1 MKTKSAKL
9 NPEECLPKHLVV
21 KDVDD
26 VLYRIGLCLTSVKEQ
41 PKRHSIDNPM
51 LAFVIT
57 LIFLI
62 EKVITCSL
70 SEDNQLVF
78 RMLGSTGQLLGIRI
92 HDLFFILCSLLSLVS
107 QMIYYYNHKQRVC
120 PTFLRL
126 FRMMSGTVPP
136 KDLGLTDVEEVVRLC
151 RNSVKWFRLL
161 RYHNDYWIQFIAP
174 VFVLSVYYYKTT
186 ILDIFIF
193 GIPNAIHF
201 TLLARYYW
209 NVFCY
214 QFLMFHFI
222 CTYLRIKVK
231 TLNSTAERMTRS
243 RKLVKIRELIRS
255 YHLVANEIHDYN
267 VSYWS
272 KFLLNFWLSYGLTVI
287 LLLHSVVFISMQLLL
302 KLIFIYTL
310 FAFTFTFLLLIMK
323 TSSVNNSANI
333 SHKTITS
340 LFVFYSRHN
349 KHPKSS
355 LLFNKM
361 KVCIL

>member
-1 MKTKSAKL
+1 
-9 NPEECLPKHLVV
+9 
-21 KDVDD
+21 
-26 VLYRIGLCLTSVKEQ
+26 
-41 PKRHSIDNPM
+41 
-51 LAFVIT
+51 
-57 LIFLI
+57 
-62 EKVITCSL
+62 
-70 SEDNQLVF
+70 
-78 RMLGSTGQLLGIRI
+78 
-92 HDLFFILCSLLSLVS
+92 
-107 QMIYYYNHKQRVC
+107 
-120 PTFLRL
+120 
-126 FRMMSGTVPP
+126 MMSGTVPP
-136 KDLGLTDVEEVVRLC
+136 KDLGLTDVKVVVRLC

-161 RYHNDYWIQFIAP
+161 RYHNDYWIQFLSP

-186 ILDIFIF
+186 FFDIFIF

-209 NVFCY
+209 NIFCY
-214 QFLMFHFI
+214 QFLMFHFL

-231 TLNSTAERMTRS
+231 SLNSNAERMTRN
-243 RKLVKIRELIRS
+243 RKLVRIRELIRS

-287 LLLHSVVFISMQLLL
+287 LLLYSVVFISMQLLL

-310 FAFTFTFLLLIMK
+310 FAFTFSFLLLILK

-333 SHKTITS
+333 SHKKITS

-361 KVCIL
+361 KVCIP